1 MSIDYR
7 IRLATAADA
16 AAISELVVTVAT
28 AQLREEFTDDGWE
41 LFLRLISRQTQQGLI
56 ADTQFQYLVACD
68 KNAPQKIFGL
78 LSSKHTTHV
87 FHFFILPEYQRQ
99 GIGTA
104 LWRHYLFHM
113 PPGVGNTITVKSSDF
128 ACAFYLQLG
137 FKQKQPRCI
146 ENGLAYTLLHYT
158 RDC

>member
-56 ADTQFQYLVACD
+56 ADTQFQYLVACN

-78 LSSKHTTHV
+78 LSSKHKRMCFT
-87 FHFFILPEYQRQ
+87 FLSCLSI
-99 GIGTA
+99 
-104 LWRHYLFHM
+104 
-113 PPGVGNTITVKSSDF
+113 SD
-128 ACAFYLQLG
+128 
-137 FKQKQPRCI
+137 R
-146 ENGLAYTLLHYT
+146 GLARRYGDTIYFICPRGLVIQ
-158 RDC
+158 